1 MIFLFAFCILSILR
15 FSSGFNLTV
24 LHVNDVHS
32 HFEEVSLNTGTCKED
47 MKRRE
52 ECYGGVARMATYIR
66 QTRASDPDTLLLNG
80 GDFYQGTM
88 WYSVF
93 KYQPVVEF
101 SNLLNYTAGS
111 LGNHDWDDGGEG
123 LQPFVSGVNFPVLAA
138 NLGSTLV
145 RKVARSTVVR
155 VRGRLVGIIGFITPD
170 TATISNPGLNNTFL
184 DIVPSVRQEAKSLK
198 GLGVEIIIAVGHA
211 GYTLDKELARR
222 VAELDLVV
230 GGHSHTFLYT
240 GSPPSV
246 ERAQGE
252 YPTYVVQDSGKVV
265 PVVQAYCYTK
275 YLGHLQLQFDSQGE
289 LLRPVAGVGVSSALP
304 VLLDRS
310 IQPDPAVE
318 RKLEK
323 YQRVLRPYR
332 QKVGSSTTPLIK
344 LDNQE
349 NLLGNLVT
357 DSMLAV
363 WDDVQVDPLS
373 SGLTESTLT

>member
-1 MIFLFAFCILSILR
+1 MIFLLVFCISSTLKL
-15 FSSGFNLTV
+15 SSGLNLTI

-47 MKRRE
+47 MKRRG
-52 ECYGGVARMATYIR
+52 ECYGGVARMATYVR
-66 QTRASDPDTLLLNG
+66 RTRDSDPETILLNG

-101 SNLLNYTAGS
+101 SNILNYTAGS

-123 LQPFVSGVNFPVLAA
+123 LQPFVTGVNFPVLAA

-145 RKVARSTVVR
+145 RNVVKSTVVR
-155 VRGRLVGIIGFITPD
+155 VRGSLVGIIGFITPD

-184 DIVPSVRQEAKSLK
+184 DIVSSVSQEAKSLK
-198 GLGVEIIIAVGHA
+198 GLGVDIIIAVGHA
-211 GYTLDKELARR
+211 GYVVDQDLARR
-222 VAELDLVV
+222 VGELDLVV

-240 GSPPSV
+240 GTPPSV
-246 ERAQGE
+246 ERVQGE
-252 YPTYVVQDSGKVV
+252 YPTYVVQDTGRVV

-275 YLGHLQLQFDSQGE
+275 YIGHLQLQFDDQGE
-289 LLRPVAGVGVSSALP
+289 LVRPVAGVGVRSARP
-304 VLLDRS
+304 VLLDHRVK
-310 IQPDPAVE
+310 PDPAVE
-318 RKLEK
+318 RKLTK
-323 YQRVLRPYR
+323 YQRVLQPYR
-332 QKVGSSTTPLIK
+332 QEVGTSTTQLIK

-363 WDDVQVDPLS
+363 WDDVQV
-373 SGLTESTLT
+373 